1 MMRRLRRKRRH
12 LQFST
17 HLREDSLLIVF
28 TLVCL
33 RYITLRYPV
42 MLLE

>member
-1 MMRRLRRKRRH
+1 MMRRRH

-17 HLREDSLLIVF
+17 HLREDCQLIAY
-28 TLVCL
+28 TLVCS
-33 RYITLRYPV
+33 RYTTLLYPI